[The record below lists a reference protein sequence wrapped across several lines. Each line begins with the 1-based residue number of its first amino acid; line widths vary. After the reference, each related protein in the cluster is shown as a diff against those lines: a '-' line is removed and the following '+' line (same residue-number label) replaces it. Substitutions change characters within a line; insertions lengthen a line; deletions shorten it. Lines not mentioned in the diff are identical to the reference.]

1 MSARGRA
8 AVPAAFGGR
17 VALGVALVG
26 TAALSSALMARDPA
40 SAQEATP
47 GAAPRDGSG
56 APVEDEIV
64 VLGRIGTLRH
74 DLEIAEDAMFER
86 FNQIVGDPRLEIH
99 CRIESKIDSHITQ
112 RVCASNSWREENANI
127 AQTLL
132 GEVRGETGAPPQLYN
147 AEQLLMQQRLRD
159 AMRRLATEDPQLHD
173 AILRVGKAQDALAEQ
188 TGAPA
193 VHSVS
198 RELEAGEA
206 GLPFNAKRAF
216 EGRVGQEP
224 WYLDLTQRTFTL
236 GAVTGEI
243 RALRVKCDQG
253 NKRIDYKPDVDWTL
267 PGAWRDCALRVDAK
281 PGTTFVLYE
290 FE

>member
-1 MSARGRA
+1 MNVRGRA
-8 AVPAAFGGR
+8 PAAFGSP
-17 VALGVALVG
+17 VAPGFAVALVG
-26 TAALSSALMARDPA
+26 GVALWCALMAGRAA
-40 SAQEATP
+40 SAQEANP
-47 GAAPRDGSG
+47 SAAPRDASG

-74 DLEIAEDAMFER
+74 DLEIAEDAMFDR
-86 FNQIVGDPRLEIH
+86 FNRIVGDPRLEIH
-99 CRIESKIDSHITQ
+99 CRTESKIDSHITQ
-112 RVCASNSWREENANI
+112 RVCASSSWREENANI
-127 AQTLL
+127 AQSLL

-147 AEQLLMQQRLRD
+147 AEQLLMQQRLRE

-206 GLPFNAKRAF
+206 GLPFDAKRAF
-216 EGRVGQEP
+216 EGRVGHEP

-267 PGAWRDCALRVDAK
+267 PREWRDCSLRVDAK